1 MKQVVAAGIVLSLA
15 AFPGLAA
22 SPKVEAAI
30 KTVKAVSADPGKLK
44 IFCEMQKLLDAQGE
58 KKPDPATNAKIDG
71 YMNQLGNEFQAAW
84 NTVEEIEED
93 SPDGQALGKALDD
106 LSAKCG

>member
-15 AFPGLAA
+15 AFPSLAA

-30 KTVKAVSADPGKLK
+30 KAFKAVSADPGKLK
-44 IFCEMQKLLDAQGE
+44 IFCEMQKLMDAQEE
-58 KKPDPATNAKIDG
+58 KKPDPAATAKIDG
-71 YMNQLGNEFQAAW
+71 YMNQLGNEFQTAW
-84 NTVEEIEED
+84 SAGDDVEEN

-106 LSAKCG
+106 LSAKCS